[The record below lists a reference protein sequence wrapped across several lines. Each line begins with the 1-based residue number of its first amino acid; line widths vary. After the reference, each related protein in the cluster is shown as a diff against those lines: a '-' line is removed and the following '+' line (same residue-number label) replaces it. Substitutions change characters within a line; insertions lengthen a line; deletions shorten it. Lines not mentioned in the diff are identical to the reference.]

1 MLSARSGSPLPDP
14 LYLSVGWSLTDGN
27 NREIMFLQELGG
39 HENIIKLL
47 KVIKADNDRDI
58 YLVFEYMGT
67 VPYPFTLSHRHL
79 EGCGALAITAE
90 YG

>member
-1 MLSARSGSPLPDP
+1 
-14 LYLSVGWSLTDGN
+14 
-27 NREIMFLQELGG
+27 MFLQELGG

-67 VPYPFTLSHRHL
+67 TPGTPQLSHRATL
-79 EGCGALAITAE
+79 GFDSQQPRLGDV
-90 YG
+90 

>member
-1 MLSARSGSPLPDP
+1 
-14 LYLSVGWSLTDGN
+14 
-27 NREIMFLQELGG
+27 MFLQELGG

-67 VPYPFTLSHRHL
+67 HRKR
-79 EGCGALAITAE
+79 ALCDDVDVV
-90 YG
+90 

>member
-1 MLSARSGSPLPDP
+1 MP
-14 LYLSVGWSLTDGN
+14 

-67 VPYPFTLSHRHL
+67 APLYPPQLSHRATL
-79 EGCGALAITAE
+79 GFDSQQPRLGDV
-90 YG
+90 